1 MKQKPYLTKADV
13 DVLLQAANDFAEKN
27 QFAVSIAVVDDGGHL
42 LGFTRRDDCPVV
54 SASIAQEKARSSALG
69 RKESKA
75 YEDMI
80 NGGRIAYLSVPV
92 LQGMLEGGVNIVH
105 DGQTIGAIGVSGV
118 KSNQDAEVAK
128 AGIAAW
134 QTSL

>member
-13 DVLLQAANDFAEKN
+13 DVLLQAANDFADKN

-42 LGFTRRDDCPVV
+42 LGFTRRDDCPAV

-92 LQGMLEGGVNIVH
+92 LQGMLEGGVNIVYEGH
-105 DGQTIGAIGVSGV
+105 TIGAIGVSGV

-134 QTSL
+134 QAQH